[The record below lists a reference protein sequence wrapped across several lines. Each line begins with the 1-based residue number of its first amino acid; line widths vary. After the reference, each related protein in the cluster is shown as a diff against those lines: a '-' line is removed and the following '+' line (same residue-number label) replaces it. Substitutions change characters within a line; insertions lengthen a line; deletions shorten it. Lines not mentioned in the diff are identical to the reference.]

1 MQTNFTFLQQ
11 EFPEIFREITEA
23 EKHTFTAPRY
33 AALLCRSTLEKTIF
47 WLYKHDEDLELPY
60 DTKLGALLHNDS
72 FKAILKPSLHMEL
85 DIVRLFGNNA
95 AHGKNVKQLEALQS
109 LKNTFRFLSWLCKYY
124 SENNPE
130 IPEFDE
136 KVIPYGDT
144 NDKTAKQLQEF
155 AVQFEKEREQARK
168 LQKAQQLLAEENDLL
183 RKQLADQAQT
193 IAERKEQRAQEFTFE
208 QAVPEL
214 TSEHQTRKVLIDLLL
229 KEAGWNN
236 LRKGKE
242 IEYEVMGMPLTTN
255 PSGKGFVDYV
265 LWDDNGKPLAVVEAK
280 STLHDARKGKHQ
292 ASLYAD
298 CLEKMTGQR
307 PVIFYT
313 NGFETHLW
321 DDTFYPDRL
330 TQGFYTKEELQ
341 TLVRRRYERQDLRN
355 FKVNTNIAG
364 RAYQLEAIKRIADTL
379 VTTNTTKLKGKNR
392 KALLVMATGSGK
404 TRTAAAMVDMFTKCS
419 WAKRILFLA
428 DRNALVTQAKNA
440 FKEHLPHLSAID
452 LTKEKEDIG
461 TRVVFSTYPT
471 IMNKID
477 NLKNEDERFYGIGH
491 FDVIIIDEAHRS
503 VYQKYQ
509 AIFDY
514 FDSILIG
521 LTATPKKDLDKNTYR
536 LFEIEDDNP
545 TFAYELNQAVDS
557 KFLVPP
563 KAFTVP
569 VKFPREGVKY
579 AELSEKDKRHYE
591 ELFGIQPDD
600 LETGL
605 PDIDKSKINTFLFNN
620 NTVDTVLDY
629 LMTHGQKIEGG
640 DKLGKTIIFAKNHKH
655 AVFIEER
662 FNKNYPEYGG
672 SFLRV
677 IDNYEDKAQDLL
689 EKFCVH
695 KGEELQP
702 QIAVSVDMMD
712 TGVDAPRVLN
722 LVFFKEVKS
731 YAKYWQMIGRGTRL
745 CPDIFGKGKDKE
757 FFLIFDICA
766 NFEFFDEFPNGH
778 TPAPVKSLSEQ
789 LFEMK
794 LEVVVTI
801 QNSQEPNREDEE
813 LALQYTEDLFQSIVH
828 LDESR
833 FEVRKHWEFVKK
845 YKNRKA
851 WNAITQSDVLDVHK
865 HLSHLVAY
873 NEDTDELAKR
883 FDTLVYRLQL
893 ALLNNSKSQINYIQN
908 ISNIGQLLFAKRNI
922 PAVHQKIEVIT
933 AVKSPEFWKTISLSR
948 LEKIREDIRSL
959 VHFLKDENKETP
971 VYSEFDDEFFEAN
984 VSEVNIL
991 DSYTNL
997 QSYKDR
1003 VEAFIRKNKSHLV
1016 IDKLYKNI
1024 PITPKEL
1031 ELLEHFL
1038 MKEALESKDRFEK
1051 EYGNLSFGIFIRKI
1065 IGLDIEAANKHFSIF
1080 IQAEN
1085 LTPNQITFV
1094 QKIIDYL
1101 NINGVLEKQML
1112 TQSPFTDQNDEG
1124 IMGVFNDEDNKI
1136 FKVIQLIEEVNRN
1149 AGIA

>member
-72 FKAILKPSLHMEL
+72 FKAILKPSMHMEL

-95 AHGKNVKQLEALQS
+95 AHGKNVKQLEALQA

-155 AVQFEKEREQARK
+155 AVQFEKEREEARK

-183 RKQLADQAQT
+183 RKQLAEQAQT

-229 KEAGWNN
+229 KVAGWNN
-236 LRKGKE
+236 LREGKE

-255 PSGKGFVDYV
+255 PTGKGYVDYV

-364 RAYQLEAIKRIADTL
+364 RSYQLEAIKRIADTL
-379 VTTNTTKLKGKNR
+379 VTTNTTQLKGKNR

-452 LTKEKEDIG
+452 LTKEKEDVG

-521 LTATPKKDLDKNTYR
+521 LTATPKKDLDKNTYS

-545 TFAYELNQAVDS
+545 TFAYELNQAVES

-563 KAFTVP
+563 KALTVP

-591 ELFGIQPDD
+591 ELFGIQPDE

-629 LMTHGQKIEGG
+629 LMTNGQKIEGG
-640 DKLGKTIIFAKNHKH
+640 EKLGKTIIFAKNHKH
-655 AVFIEER
+655 AVFIEDR

-689 EKFCVH
+689 EKFCVY
-695 KGEELQP
+695 KGDEIEP

-745 CPDIFGKGKDKE
+745 CPDIFGKGHNKE

-766 NFEFFDEFPNGH
+766 NFEFFGEFPNGH
-778 TPAPVKSLSEQ
+778 TPATVKSLSEQ

-801 QNSQEPNREDEE
+801 QNNQDPNNEDEE
-813 LALQYTEDLFQSIVH
+813 LASQYTEDLFQSIVK

-851 WNAITQSDVLDVHK
+851 WNAITQSDVLDMHK

-908 ISNIGQLLFAKRNI
+908 ISNIGQLLFVKRNI
-922 PAVHQKIEVIT
+922 PAVHQKIEVIN
-933 AVKSPEFWKTISLSR
+933 AVKSPEFWKTISLAR

-959 VHFLKDENKETP
+959 VHFLKDENKETT

-1065 IGLDIEAANKHFSIF
+1065 IGLDIEAANKHFSAF
-1080 IQAEN
+1080 IQSEN

-1101 NINGVLEKQML
+1101 NVNGILEKQML

-1124 IMGVFNDEDNKI
+1124 VMGVFGDEDTKI
-1136 FKVIQLIEEVNRN
+1136 FKIIQLVEEVNKN